1 MNTSTGY
8 AGGCVHLWEGNRL
21 FNRIRAI
28 DEAYRAVHALGQ
40 SGVVIVGLRRLNQQL
55 RAGQQGIQILV
66 DRAGQLGSASK
77 VIRPS
82 ASAFAPSTSLFTPS
96 VKAGI
101 ASLSC
106 AAPDCRVS
114 APALSCAA
122 PEAASDAPLV

>member
-66 DRAGQLGSASK
+66 DRAGQLGYAIRIEGDKAVGQRLRARPPACSRRQSKQASH
-77 VIRPS
+77 P
-82 ASAFAPSTSLFTPS
+82 
-96 VKAGI
+96 
-101 ASLSC
+101 
-106 AAPDCRVS
+106 
-114 APALSCAA
+114 
-122 PEAASDAPLV
+122 